1 MKMAYMDI
9 SPENPKDTYVLFHGK
24 NFSGYYF
31 KDFIDFFVSKNFR
44 VIVIDQVGFGKST
57 KPKNYQFSFQSL
69 SENTKKLLSSL
80 NVSSYRLLGHS
91 MGGMLAI
98 RHALSF
104 PEEVKS
110 LALINPIG
118 LEDWKTMTSYK
129 SVNELYQGERANTL
143 DKARE
148 YQRISYYD
156 GKWENRYD
164 ELLIPLKGWLNGE
177 DKDLIAWN
185 AALTSDM
192 IFTQPVIYEV
202 KNLKMPVVLI
212 NGTRD
217 STAIGRAWAS
227 PENQKRMG
235 QYQELGKKFKALNP
249 RVKLI
254 ELPGLGHM
262 PFYEAPKTFWDAS
275 SKALLFK

>member
-1 MKMAYMDI
+1 MDI
-9 SPENPKDTYVLFHGK
+9 SPENPKGTYVLFHGK

-31 KDFIDFFVSKNFR
+31 KDFIEYFKSQDFR

-57 KPKNYQFSFQSL
+57 KPKNYQFSFHAL
-69 SENTKKLLSSL
+69 SENTHKLLKSL
-80 NVSSYRLLGHS
+80 HVSSYRLLGHS

-104 PEEVKS
+104 PAEVKS

-129 SVNELYQGERANTL
+129 SVNDLYQGERANTL
-143 DKARE
+143 EKARE
-148 YQRISYYD
+148 YQRQSYYD
-156 GKWENRYD
+156 GKWEPRYD
-164 ELLIPLKGWLNGE
+164 DLLVPLKGWLKGD

-185 AALTSDM
+185 SALTSDM

-202 KNLKMPVVLI
+202 KNLKMPVLLV

-217 STAIGRAWAS
+217 RTAIGRAWAS
-227 PENQKRMG
+227 PENQKKMG

-262 PFYEAPKTFWDAS
+262 PFYEAPTTFWKAS

>member
-217 STAIGRAWAS
+217 RTAIGRAWAS

-235 QYQELGKKFKALNP
+235 QYQELGKKFKALNT